1 MNCGFV
7 ALIGR
12 PNVGKSTL
20 MNHLLKQK
28 ISITSRKPQTTR
40 HRILGINTTDA
51 GQAIYM
57 DTPGMHNSEKR
68 ALNRYLNRTA
78 ETTLLGVD
86 VIVWL
91 IDGLSWHEYDEVI
104 FKKLEQAG
112 LPVILAVNKVDKV
125 ADKEA
130 ILTFFND
137 AQHRFP
143 FKHLVPISALKRT
156 NLDQLESLI
165 MTLLPERDL
174 IYPEDQVTDR
184 SERFLAAEIV
194 REKLTR
200 RLGDELPYALTVEI
214 ERYDDCMDAGGRAT
228 HGAVAGEKPG
238 ITKIYAIIWV
248 ERLTQK
254 NIVIG
259 KDGEMLKKVGTDARL
274 DIEKLIGQKVYL
286 QLWVKVKKGWSDSE
300 RALQSLGFN
309 D

>member
-1 MNCGFV
+1 MNCGYV

-40 HRILGINTTDA
+40 HRILGINTTEA

-57 DTPGMHNSEKR
+57 DTPGMHSSEKR

-78 ETTLLGVD
+78 DTTLMGVD
-86 VIVWL
+86 VVVWL

-125 ADKEA
+125 KDKDA
-130 ILTFFND
+130 ILAFFAE

-143 FKHLVPISALKRT
+143 FEHLIPISALKGT
-156 NLDQLESLI
+156 NLDQLENAV
-165 MTLLPERDL
+165 MQLLPEGEL
-174 IYPEDQVTDR
+174 IYPEDQITDR
-184 SERFLAAEIV
+184 PERFLCAEIV

-214 ERYDDCMDAGGRAT
+214 ERYE
-228 HGAVAGEKPG
+228 EKPG
-238 ITKIYAIIWV
+238 IVKIYAIIWV
-248 ERLTQK
+248 ERPTQK

-259 KDGEMLKKVGTDARL
+259 KEGEMLKKIGTDARH
-274 DIEKLIGQKVYL
+274 DIEKLIDQKVYL
-286 QLWVKVKKGWSDSE
+286 QLWVKVKKGWSDNE
-300 RALQSLGFN
+300 RALQNLGFN

>member
-1 MNCGFV
+1 MNCGYV

-40 HRILGINTTDA
+40 HRIVGINTTPA
-51 GQAIYM
+51 GQAIYL
-57 DTPGMHNSEKR
+57 DTPGMHDNQSR
-68 ALNRYLNRTA
+68 ALNRHLNRTA

-86 VIVWL
+86 VIVWI
-91 IDGLSWHEYDEVI
+91 IDGFSWHIYDEVI

-125 ADKEA
+125 KDKDA
-130 ILTFFND
+130 ILSFFD
-137 AQHRFP
+137 AAQHRYP
-143 FKHLVPISALKRT
+143 FAQLIPISALRGI
-156 NLDQLESLI
+156 NLEKLEELI
-165 MTLLPERDL
+165 FELLPENPL
-174 IYPEDQVTDR
+174 IFPEDQVTDR
-184 SERFLAAEIV
+184 PQRFLAAEIV

-200 RLGDELPYALTVEI
+200 RLGAELPYELTVEI
-214 ERYDDCMDAGGRAT
+214 ERYEELET
-228 HGAVAGEKPG
+228 

-248 ERLTQK
+248 ERDTQK

-259 KDGEMLKKVGTDARL
+259 KEGEMLKKVGTDARL
-274 DIEKLIGQKVYL
+274 DIERMIGQKVFI
-286 QLWVKVKKGWSDSE
+286 QLWVKVKRGWSDNE

>member
-40 HRILGINTTDA
+40 HRILGINTTEA

-57 DTPGMHNSEKR
+57 DTPGMHNNEKR

-125 ADKEA
+125 KDKDE
-130 ILTFFND
+130 ILKFFAE

-143 FKHLVPISALKRT
+143 FEHLIPISALKRT
-156 NLDQLESLI
+156 NLDELEGLI
-165 MTLLPERDL
+165 LKMLPESDL
-174 IYPEDQVTDR
+174 IYPEDQITDR
-184 SERFLAAEIV
+184 PERFLAAEII

-200 RLGDELPYALTVEI
+200 RLGDELPYALTVEM
-214 ERYDDCMDAGGRAT
+214 ERY
-228 HGAVAGEKPG
+228 EELPN

-248 ERLTQK
+248 ERVGQK

-259 KDGEMLKKVGTDARL
+259 QDGDMLKKVGTDARF
-274 DIEKLIGQKVYL
+274 DIEKLIEQKVYL
-286 QLWVKVKKGWSDSE
+286 QLWVKVKKNWSDNE
-300 RALQSLGFN
+300 RAMQSLGFN

>member
-40 HRILGINTTDA
+40 HRILGINTTEA

-125 ADKEA
+125 KDKDA
-130 ILTFFND
+130 ILTFFAE

-143 FKHLVPISALKRT
+143 FEHLIPISALKRT

-165 MTLLPERDL
+165 MTLLPASDL
-174 IYPEDQVTDR
+174 IYPEDQITDR
-184 SERFLAAEIV
+184 PERFLAAEII

-200 RLGDELPYALTVEI
+200 RLGDELPYALTVEM
-214 ERYDDCMDAGGRAT
+214 ERY
-228 HGAVAGEKPG
+228 EELPG

-259 KDGEMLKKVGTDARL
+259 KQGEMLKKVGTDARF

-286 QLWVKVKKGWSDSE
+286 QLWVKVKKNWSDNE
-300 RALQSLGFN
+300 RAMQSLGFN
-309 D
+309 DG

>member
-40 HRILGINTTDA
+40 HRILGINTTEA

-125 ADKEA
+125 KDKDA
-130 ILTFFND
+130 ILTFFAE

-143 FKHLVPISALKRT
+143 FEHLVPISALKRT

-165 MTLLPERDL
+165 MELLPESDL
-174 IYPEDQVTDR
+174 IYPEDQITDR
-184 SERFLAAEIV
+184 PERFLAAEIV

-200 RLGDELPYALTVEI
+200 RLGDELPYALN
-214 ERYDDCMDAGGRAT
+214 GR
-228 HGAVAGEKPG
+228 
-238 ITKIYAIIWV
+238 
-248 ERLTQK
+248 
-254 NIVIG
+254 N
-259 KDGEMLKKVGTDARL
+259 
-274 DIEKLIGQKVYL
+274 
-286 QLWVKVKKGWSDSE
+286 
-300 RALQSLGFN
+300 
-309 D
+309 

>member
-40 HRILGINTTDA
+40 HRILGINTTAA
-51 GQAIYM
+51 GQVIYM
-57 DTPGMHNSEKR
+57 DTPGMHNNETR
-68 ALNRYLNRTA
+68 AMNRYLNRTA

-125 ADKEA
+125 KDKEA
-130 ILTFFND
+130 ILAFFAT

-143 FKHLVPISALKRT
+143 FAQLIPISALKNT
-156 NLDQLESLI
+156 NLEQLEGSI
-165 MTLLPERDL
+165 MELLPTSDL
-174 IYPEDQVTDR
+174 IYPEDQITDR
-184 SERFLAAEIV
+184 PERFLAAEIV

-200 RLGDELPYALTVEI
+200 RLGDELPYALTVEM
-214 ERYDDCMDAGGRAT
+214 ERYQ
-228 HGAVAGEKPG
+228 ELPG

-248 ERLTQK
+248 ERLSQK

-259 KDGEMLKKVGTDARL
+259 KDGEMLKKVGTDARF

-286 QLWVKVKKGWSDSE
+286 QLWVKVKKNWSDNE
-300 RALQSLGFN
+300 RAMQSLGFN
-309 D
+309 DG

>member
-40 HRILGINTTDA
+40 HRILGINTTEA
-51 GQAIYM
+51 GQVIYM
-57 DTPGMHNSEKR
+57 DTPGMHNSDKR

-78 ETTLLGVD
+78 DTTLLGVD

-125 ADKEA
+125 KDKDE
-130 ILTFFND
+130 ILAFFAE

-143 FKHLVPISALKRT
+143 FKHMVPISALKGI
-156 NLDQLESLI
+156 NLEQLERCI
-165 MTLLPERDL
+165 MELLPEGGL
-174 IYPEDQVTDR
+174 IYPEDQITDR
-184 SERFLAAEIV
+184 PERFLCAEII

-214 ERYDDCMDAGGRAT
+214 ERYEEHA
-228 HGAVAGEKPG
+228 E
-238 ITKIYAIIWV
+238 ISKIYAIIWV

-254 NIVIG
+254 SIVIG
-259 KDGEMLKKVGTDARL
+259 RQGELLKKIGTDARH

-286 QLWVKVKKGWSDSE
+286 QLWVKVKKGWSDNE
-300 RALQSLGFN
+300 RALQSLGFHE
-309 D
+309 

>member
-1 MNCGFV
+1 MNCGYV

-40 HRILGINTTDA
+40 HRILGINTTEN
-51 GQAIYM
+51 GQVIYM
-57 DTPGMHNSEKR
+57 DTPGMHNSEKK

-78 ETTLLGVD
+78 DTTLLGVD
-86 VIVWL
+86 VVVWL
-91 IDGLSWHEYDEVI
+91 IDGLSWHDYDEII
-104 FKKLEQAG
+104 FKKLAQAN

-125 ADKEA
+125 KEKDA
-130 ILTFFND
+130 MLAFFAD
-137 AQHRFP
+137 AQQRFP
-143 FKHLVPISALKRT
+143 FEHLVPISALKNT
-156 NLDQLESLI
+156 NLDLLESLI
-165 MTLLPERDL
+165 VKLLPQQGL

-184 SERFLAAEIV
+184 SERFLTAEII

-200 RLGDELPYALTVEI
+200 RLGAELPYELTVEI
-214 ERYDDCMDAGGRAT
+214 ELYEE
-228 HGAVAGEKPG
+228 HPE

-254 NIVIG
+254 TIVIG
-259 KDGEMLKKVGTDARL
+259 KDGEMLKNIGIEARH
-274 DIEKLIGQKVYL
+274 DIERLIGQKVYL
-286 QLWVKVKKGWSDSE
+286 QLWVKVKSGWSDNE

-309 D
+309 G

>member
-1 MNCGFV
+1 MKCGFA

-40 HRILGINTTDA
+40 HRIVGINTTEA
-51 GQAIYM
+51 GQIVYL
-57 DTPGMHNSEKR
+57 DTPGMHNSDKR

-78 ETTLLGVD
+78 DTTLLGVD
-86 VIVWL
+86 VVVWL
-91 IDGLSWHEYDEVI
+91 IDGPSFHEYDEVI

-112 LPVILAVNKVDKV
+112 LPVILAVNKVDRIK
-125 ADKEA
+125 DKEQ
-130 ILTFFND
+130 ILAFFAQ

-143 FKHLVPISALKRT
+143 FKHLVPISALKNT
-156 NLDQLESLI
+156 NLEELEKAI
-165 MTLLPERDL
+165 FELLPEGGL
-174 IYPEDQVTDR
+174 IYPEDQITDR
-184 SERFLAAEIV
+184 PERFLCAEII

-214 ERYDDCMDAGGRAT
+214 ELYQEM
-228 HGAVAGEKPG
+228 PG
-238 ITKIYAIIWV
+238 ITKIYAVIWV
-248 ERLTQK
+248 ERSAQK
-254 NIVIG
+254 TIVIG
-259 KDGEMLKKVGTDARL
+259 KDGELLKKVGMDARL
-274 DIEKLIGQKVYL
+274 DIEKLLERKVYL
-286 QLWVKVKKGWSDSE
+286 QLWVKVKKGWSDNE

>member
-40 HRILGINTTDA
+40 HRILGINTTEA

-57 DTPGMHNSEKR
+57 DTPGMHSSEKR

-125 ADKEA
+125 KDKDA
-130 ILTFFND
+130 ILTFFAE

-143 FKHLVPISALKRT
+143 FEHLVPISALKRT

-165 MTLLPERDL
+165 MTLLPASDL
-174 IYPEDQVTDR
+174 IYPEDQITDR
-184 SERFLAAEIV
+184 PERFLAAEIV

-200 RLGDELPYALTVEI
+200 RLGDELPYALTVEM
-214 ERYDDCMDAGGRAT
+214 ERYEELPD
-228 HGAVAGEKPG
+228 

-248 ERLTQK
+248 ERLIT
-254 NIVIG
+254 
-259 KDGEMLKKVGTDARL
+259 KKYRYWQG
-274 DIEKLIGQKVYL
+274 G
-286 QLWVKVKKGWSDSE
+286 
-300 RALQSLGFN
+300 
-309 D
+309 

>member
-40 HRILGINTTDA
+40 HRILGINTTEA
-51 GQAIYM
+51 GQAVYM

-104 FKKLEQAG
+104 FKKLAQAG

-125 ADKEA
+125 KDRDA
-130 ILTFFND
+130 ILTFFAE

-143 FKHLVPISALKRT
+143 FEHLVPISALKRT

-165 MTLLPERDL
+165 MALLPKSDL
-174 IYPEDQVTDR
+174 IYPEDQITDR
-184 SERFLAAEIV
+184 PERFLAAEIV

-214 ERYDDCMDAGGRAT
+214 ERY
-228 HGAVAGEKPG
+228 EELPG

-259 KDGEMLKKVGTDARL
+259 KQGEMLKKVGTDARF

-286 QLWVKVKKGWSDSE
+286 QLWVKVKKGWSDNE
-300 RALQSLGFN
+300 RAMQSLGFN

>member
-40 HRILGINTTDA
+40 HRILGISTTEA

-57 DTPGMHNSEKR
+57 DTPGMHNNEKR

-112 LPVILAVNKVDKV
+112 LPVILAVNKVDKMK
-125 ADKEA
+125 DKDA
-130 ILTFFND
+130 ILAFFAE

-143 FKHLVPISALKRT
+143 FEHLIPVSALKKT

-165 MTLLPERDL
+165 MKLLPESDL
-174 IYPEDQVTDR
+174 IYPEDQITDR
-184 SERFLAAEIV
+184 PERFLAAEIV

-200 RLGDELPYALTVEI
+200 RLGDELPYELTVEI
-214 ERYDDCMDAGGRAT
+214 ERY
-228 HGAVAGEKPG
+228 EELPG

-254 NIVIG
+254 SIVIG
-259 KDGEMLKKVGTDARL
+259 KEGEMLKKVGTDARF
-274 DIEKLIGQKVYL
+274 DIEKLINHKVYL
-286 QLWVKVKKGWSDSE
+286 QLWVKVKKNWSDNE

-309 D
+309 DG

>member
-1 MNCGFV
+1 MKCGFV

-51 GQAIYM
+51 GQVIYM
-57 DTPGMHNSEKR
+57 DTPGMHESGKK
-68 ALNRYLNRTA
+68 ALNRYLNRAADTG
-78 ETTLLGVD
+78 LLGVD
-86 VIVWL
+86 VVVWL
-91 IDGLSWHEYDEVI
+91 LDGLFWHEYDDII

-125 ADKEA
+125 KDKDAVLAFFAEA
-130 ILTFFND
+130 QL
-137 AQHRFP
+137 RFP
-143 FKHLVPISALKRT
+143 FKHLVPVSALKGI
-156 NLDQLESLI
+156 NLDKLESLI
-165 MTLLPERDL
+165 MELLPEGGM
-174 IYPEDQVTDR
+174 IYPEDQITDR
-184 SERFLAAEIV
+184 PERFLCAEIV

-214 ERYDDCMDAGGRAT
+214 ERYED
-228 HGAVAGEKPG
+228 KPELA
-238 ITKIYAIIWV
+238 KIYALIWV

-259 KDGEMLKKVGTDARL
+259 RQGEMLKKIGTDARQ
-274 DIEKLIGQKVYL
+274 DIEKLTGKKVYL
-286 QLWVKVKKGWSDSE
+286 QLWVKVKKGWSDNE

>member
-1 MNCGFV
+1 MNCGYV

-40 HRILGINTTDA
+40 HRILGINTTEA

-57 DTPGMHNSEKR
+57 DTPGMHDSEKR

-78 ETTLLGVD
+78 DTTLLGVD
-86 VIVWL
+86 VVVWL

-125 ADKEA
+125 KDKDA
-130 ILTFFND
+130 ILAFFAE

-143 FKHLVPISALKRT
+143 FEHLIPISALKGT
-156 NLDQLESLI
+156 NLDQLENAV
-165 MTLLPERDL
+165 MQLLPEGEL
-174 IYPEDQVTDR
+174 IYPEDQITDR
-184 SERFLAAEIV
+184 PERFLCAEIV

-214 ERYDDCMDAGGRAT
+214 ERYE
-228 HGAVAGEKPG
+228 EKPE

-248 ERLTQK
+248 ERPTQK

-259 KDGEMLKKVGTDARL
+259 KEGEMLKKVGTDARH

-286 QLWVKVKKGWSDSE
+286 QLWAKVKKGWSDNE
-300 RALQSLGFN
+300 RALQNLGFN

>member
-91 IDGLSWHEYDEVI
+91 IDGLSWHEYDEEI

-112 LPVILAVNKVDKV
+112 LPVILAANKVDKV

-130 ILTFFND
+130 ILTFFNE

-143 FKHLVPISALKRT
+143 FQHLVPISALKRT

-165 MTLLPERDL
+165 MALLPERDL

-214 ERYDDCMDAGGRAT
+214 ERYE
-228 HGAVAGEKPG
+228 EKPN

-259 KDGEMLKKVGTDARL
+259 KDGDMLKKVGTDARV
-274 DIEKLIGQKVYL
+274 DIEKLLGQKVYL

>member
-40 HRILGINTTDA
+40 HRILGINTTEA
-51 GQAIYM
+51 GQVIYM
-57 DTPGMHNSEKR
+57 DTPGMHNNEKQ

-78 ETTLLGVD
+78 DTTLLGVD

-125 ADKEA
+125 KDKEA
-130 ILTFFND
+130 ILAFFAE
-137 AQHRFP
+137 AQLRFP
-143 FKHLVPISALKRT
+143 FEHLIPISALKST
-156 NLDQLESLI
+156 NLDLLESLVLK
-165 MTLLPERDL
+165 MLPENDL
-174 IYPEDQVTDR
+174 IYPEDQITDR
-184 SERFLAAEIV
+184 PERFLVAEII

-200 RLGDELPYALTVEI
+200 RLGAELPYELTVEI
-214 ERYDDCMDAGGRAT
+214 ELYQ
-228 HGAVAGEKPG
+228 ELPG

-248 ERLTQK
+248 ERMSQK

-259 KDGEMLKKVGTDARL
+259 KDGDMLKQVGTDARR
-274 DIEKLIGQKVYL
+274 DIEKLIGAKVYL
-286 QLWVKVKKGWSDSE
+286 QLWVKVKKGWSDNE

>member
-78 ETTLLGVD
+78 DTTLLGVD

-91 IDGLSWHEYDEVI
+91 IDGLSWHEYDEAI

-130 ILTFFND
+130 ILKFFNE

-165 MTLLPERDL
+165 MALLPEQDL
-174 IYPEDQVTDR
+174 IYPEDQITDR

-200 RLGDELPYALTVEI
+200 RLGAELPYALTVEI
-214 ERYDDCMDAGGRAT
+214 ERYE
-228 HGAVAGEKPG
+228 EKPN

-259 KDGEMLKKVGTDARL
+259 KEGDMLKKVGTDARQ

>member
-1 MNCGFV
+1 MNCGYV

-91 IDGLSWHEYDEVI
+91 IDGLSWHEYDEAI

-130 ILTFFND
+130 ILAFFNE

-143 FKHLVPISALKRT
+143 FKHLVPISALKGT
-156 NLDQLESLI
+156 NLDQLERLI
-165 MTLLPERDL
+165 MELLPERDL

-184 SERFLAAEIV
+184 SERFLAAEII

-200 RLGDELPYALTVEI
+200 RLGAELPYALTVEI
-214 ERYDDCMDAGGRAT
+214 ERYE
-228 HGAVAGEKPG
+228 EKPN

-259 KDGEMLKKVGTDARL
+259 KDGEMLKKVGIDARQ

>member
-40 HRILGINTTDA
+40 HRILGINTTEA

-57 DTPGMHNSEKR
+57 DTPGMHGSEKR

-125 ADKEA
+125 KDKDA
-130 ILTFFND
+130 ILTFF
-137 AQHRFP
+137 AEARHRFP
-143 FKHLVPISALKRT
+143 FEHLIPISALKRT

-165 MTLLPERDL
+165 MTLLPTSDL
-174 IYPEDQVTDR
+174 IYPEDQITDR
-184 SERFLAAEIV
+184 PERFLAAEII

-214 ERYDDCMDAGGRAT
+214 ERY
-228 HGAVAGEKPG
+228 EELPG
-238 ITKIYAIIWV
+238 ITKIYAIIWI

-259 KDGEMLKKVGTDARL
+259 KEGEMLKKVGTDARF

-286 QLWVKVKKGWSDSE
+286 QLWVKVKKNWSDNE
-300 RALQSLGFN
+300 RAMQSLGFN